1 MPLHI
6 HQTHHIIADFNSI
19 FDYLKTTLTEQKRGL
34 HVFPELYLT
43 GYPLQDL
50 CLQQSFIEKYQ
61 AFLLKINTFSQSLP
75 DNDKCVLLLGGLY
88 YSQDA
93 SVANPLIENV
103 IYRLEAGKKLEK
115 VYTKQLLPSY
125 DIFDEAKYFQAG
137 NQSVVIECLGKKVGL
152 LICEDMWHSPLYEM
166 DPVNDLATKTKADNI
181 QLDLLVNLSAS
192 PFSLH
197 KSDQRYARAKQIS
210 HQLAAPMLYVNR
222 VGAEDEVIFDGCS
235 FAVNG
240 EETVVIAKRFRADA
254 LSLSLPIYSGTM
266 KSSHFE
272 NVDSDFGKLFTP
284 ELYYPQTGLPTLLPL
299 EDEKCARIVAGI
311 QFAVQEYMTKNGFN
325 KLLVALSGGM
335 DSALVVTLL
344 KLSLKDN
351 QSLECIYMPSEFS
364 REISEQ
370 LSVELC
376 QNLDIPLYILPI
388 TPLHHLARQ
397 VFTSAIGEA
406 LQGLSDENIQSRL
419 RGLLLLTRSNQSN
432 ALVIN
437 TSNKSELAVG
447 YSTIYG
453 DSVGGLSIIGDLYK
467 SEIYRL
473 ADYINETYNKLIPN
487 AIITRPPSA
496 ELRVDQVDTDSLPP
510 YERLDVI
517 LEGILS
523 YSYTLADLIEL
534 GFAREEVE
542 KVARLY
548 QRSEYKRTQFC
559 PIVKIKAK
567 SFGFGYRVPIS
578 KQPIF

>member
-61 AFLLKINTFSQSLP
+61 ATLAKINTLSQSLP
-75 DNDKCVLLLGGLY
+75 ANDKCVLLLGGLY

-152 LICEDMWHSPLYEM
+152 LICEDMWHSPLYET

-240 EETVVIAKRFRADA
+240 DETVIIAKRFRADT
-254 LSLSLPIYSGTM
+254 LSLSLPIYSKTM

-299 EDEKCARIVAGI
+299 EDEKCARIVAAI
-311 QFAVQEYMTKNGFN
+311 QFSVQEYMTKNGFN

-376 QNLDIPLYILPI
+376 QNLDIPLHILSI

-397 VFTSAIGEA
+397 VFTDTIGET
-406 LQGLSDENIQSRL
+406 LQGLTDENIQSRL

-473 ADYINETYNKLIPN
+473 ADYINETYNNLIPKT
-487 AIITRPPSA
+487 IITRPPSA
-496 ELRVDQVDTDSLPP
+496 ELRADQVDTDSLPP
-510 YERLDVI
+510 YERLDAI

-548 QRSEYKRTQFC
+548 QRSEYKRMQFC

-578 KQPIF
+578 KQSIF